1 MTLLVLIVILEIPSM
16 LALMRW
22 RACIKKGVPPDLRK
36 ARKYARFSVIQTVLL
51 VLMVFA
57 ATGMARG
64 IGLPAG
70 VV

>member
-1 MTLLVLIVILEIPSM
+1 L
-16 LALMRW
+16 
-22 RACIKKGVPPDLRK
+22 KK
-36 ARKYARFSVIQTVLL
+36 ARTYARFSVIQTVLL

-57 ATGMARG
+57 ASGMARG

>member
-1 MTLLVLIVILEIPSM
+1 M

-22 RACIKKGVPPDLRK
+22 RASVRKGEPPNLKK
-36 ARKYARFSVIQTVLL
+36 ARSYAHFSVIQTVLL

>member
-1 MTLLVLIVILEIPSM
+1 MTLLVLILILEVPTM
-16 LALMRW
+16 LELMRW
-22 RACIKKGVPPDLRK
+22 RASIRKGAVPNLKK
-36 ARKYARFSVIQTVLL
+36 ARSYARYCVIQTVLL